1 MGNVSETICGFI
13 FKAPS
18 SLSSCWIFPK
28 LNIDIPIEMKPRIW
42 RLSRSLVSF
51 MKNWTS
57 LMALLPIKS
66 CGAMIA
72 SKACST
78 VAFDAFSRRMIVL
91 TKLVNACSKD
101 ETLICAL
108 SWKEG
113 LKQLSERDDNSR
125 IENVNFYIVILVA
138 LK

>member
-1 MGNVSETICGFI
+1 
-13 FKAPS
+13 
-18 SLSSCWIFPK
+18 
-28 LNIDIPIEMKPRIW
+28 
-42 RLSRSLVSF
+42 
-51 MKNWTS
+51 
-57 LMALLPIKS
+57 MALLPIKSCGAMIASKACSTEAFDAFSRSMIVLTS

-108 SWKEG
+108 SWKER
-113 LKQLSERDDNSR
+113 LKQLSERDENSR
-125 IENVNFYIVILVA
+125 IENVNFYKVILVA